1 MHRTLWLLIAG
12 LVLVISIPLLLG
24 GGDLWHEL
32 VHFPLHMLLFMIV
45 MIFACWF
52 LNAAKL
58 RVLLAG
64 RSGHLTHLQA
74 MGVVMA
80 TEFAICATPGGAG
93 GPLTLIALMKQRG
106 MRPAQ
111 TTAVFAVDQI
121 IDLLFFFTSM
131 AAMVI
136 YITIRAINMHFGW
149 ILGMPMILMAT
160 GLVLLG
166 LLVRYHNRAIR
177 GIAWLLRCLRLRE
190 DRRRRMVRRLL
201 VFRDALAE
209 TLKMPRHL
217 LLSAF
222 IFGVLHWIVRYSVL
236 YFTLRGLGHDLDWG
250 WTFLVQMLSMAAGQL
265 TLLPGGAGGAEL
277 SSLAMLSPI
286 VGQHVAAAAILIW
299 RAVTYYFYL
308 IAGAPVFLMLAGRP
322 LVERVFKFGRNRNG
336 DQADDPVND

>member
-1 MHRTLWLLIAG
+1 MHRTVWLLLAG

-24 GGDLWHEL
+24 GGELWRQL
-32 VHFPLHMLLFMIV
+32 ADFPPLLLALMIA
-45 MIFACWF
+45 MIFACWY

-58 RVLLAG
+58 KVLLAG
-64 RSGHLTHLQA
+64 RSGHLTHRQA

-111 TTAVFAVDQI
+111 TTAVYAVDQM

-131 AAMVI
+131 AALLI
-136 YITIRAINMHFGW
+136 YIAIRAIDVRLGW
-149 ILGMPMILMAT
+149 MLGMPMILMAT
-160 GLVLLG
+160 GLALILLIG
-166 LLVRYHNRAIR
+166 RYHARAIR
-177 GIAWLLRCLRLRE
+177 AIAGLLLRLRIRH
-190 DRRRRMVRRLL
+190 DRRARLMRRLL
-201 VFRDALAE
+201 VFRNALAE

-217 LLSAF
+217 LLAAF
-222 IFGVLHWIVRYSVL
+222 FFGVLHWIVRYSVL
-236 YFTLRGLGHDLDWG
+236 YFALYGLGRHLDWG

-277 SSLAMLSPI
+277 SSLAMLTPI
-286 VGQHVAAAAILIW
+286 VGQHAAAAAILIW

-308 IAGAPVFLMLAGRP
+308 IAGAPVFLYLAGRP
-322 LVERVFKFGRNRNG
+322 LMRKIFKIGKQQLE
-336 DQADDPVND
+336 D

>member
-1 MHRTLWLLIAG
+1 MHRTVWLLLAG

-24 GGDLWHEL
+24 GGELWRQL
-32 VHFPLHMLLFMIV
+32 ADFPPLLLALMIA

-64 RSGHLTHLQA
+64 RSGHLTHRQA

-111 TTAVFAVDQI
+111 TTAVYAVDQM

-131 AAMVI
+131 AALLI
-136 YITIRAINMHFGW
+136 YIAIRAIDVRLGW
-149 ILGMPMILMAT
+149 MLGMPMILMAT
-160 GLVLLG
+160 GLALILLLG
-166 LLVRYHNRAIR
+166 RYHARAIR
-177 GIAWLLRCLRLRE
+177 AVAGLLRRLRIRH
-190 DRRRRMVRRLL
+190 DRRQRLMRRLL
-201 VFRDALAE
+201 IFRNALAE

-217 LLSAF
+217 LLAAF
-222 IFGVLHWIVRYSVL
+222 FFGVLHWIVRYSVL
-236 YFTLRGLGHDLDWG
+236 YFALYGLGRHLDWG

-277 SSLAMLSPI
+277 SSLAMLTPI
-286 VGQHVAAAAILIW
+286 VGQHAAAAAILIW

-308 IAGAPVFLMLAGRP
+308 IAGAPVFLYLAGRP
-322 LVERVFKFGRNRNG
+322 LMRKVFKIGKQQLE
-336 DQADDPVND
+336 D

>member
-1 MHRTLWLLIAG
+1 MHRTLWLLLAG
-12 LVLVISIPLLLG
+12 LVLVISIPLILG
-24 GGDLWHEL
+24 GGQLWHEL
-32 VHFPLHMLLFMIV
+32 VNFPLDMLALMV
-45 MIFACWF
+45 AMIFVCWF

-58 RVLLAG
+58 KVLLAG
-64 RSGHLTHLQA
+64 RSGHLTHREA

-111 TTAVFAVDQI
+111 TTAVFAVDQM

-131 AAMVI
+131 TAMLI
-136 YITIRAINMHFGW
+136 YITIRAINVEFGW
-149 ILGMPMILMAT
+149 MLGMPVILMAT
-160 GLVLLG
+160 GLTLLVLLA
-166 LLVRYHNRAIR
+166 RYQTRVIR
-177 GIAWLLRCLRLRE
+177 GIAWLLQRLRMRE
-190 DRRRRMVRRLL
+190 DRRRRLLRRLL
-201 VFRDALAE
+201 VFRDALRE
-209 TLKMPRHL
+209 TLRMPRHL

-236 YFTLRGLGHDLDWG
+236 YFTLVGLGKPLDWG

-277 SSLAMLSPI
+277 SSLAMLSPL

-308 IAGAPVFLMLAGRP
+308 IAGAPVFLMLAGKP
-322 LVERVFKFGRNRNG
+322 LIHRVFKFGKDKQPENPPLEKQR
-336 DQADDPVND
+336 